1 MRRKEE
7 GEEMRIA
14 EGVTAVGKQS
24 LITLNYSHHINIPHI
39 SIHRSRRLSLLLHTA
54 MDLDDLSKYNS
65 HGHSSPPHSHGQHLP
80 ARWHRRRAG
89 KSTECRH
96 HRRAGTQE
104 EVAQACSPHRRQEGQ
119 GEA

>member
-54 MDLDDLSKYNS
+54 MDLDDLSEYNS
-65 HGHSSPPHSHGQHLP
+65 PRPQLTPTQSRTIPTSSAASTTSGKEHRMPPS
-80 ARWHRRRAG
+80 
-89 KSTECRH
+89 
-96 HRRAGTQE
+96 
-104 EVAQACSPHRRQEGQ
+104 
-119 GEA
+119 